1 MNIVLFVFK
10 GTLIQIWKSASIFVF
25 IWKQRIEDFTLKHLS
40 LFKIYARENC
50 EKFFYKQ
57 SEIIEYVKN

>member
-25 IWKQRIEDFTLKHLS
+25 IWKQRVEDFTLKHLS
-40 LFKIYARENC
+40 LFKICARENC
-50 EKFFYKQ
+50 EKFVYKQ